1 MHQEISKK
9 AARSFYLTTKQIY
22 FWMAFTFFLIFG
34 LFCHFQVPSNN
45 NEDSTKTAVSNSNS
59 SPWSLKQASDLSSQV
74 QELHDAITRLKKE
87 SEDQI
92 QRIKRESEE
101 KTKEINALRMKVDE
115 QRDYEMLK
123 REVQ

>member
-1 MHQEISKK
+1 MDGLHFFPNFW
-9 AARSFYLTTKQIY
+9 SF
-22 FWMAFTFFLIFG
+22 F
-34 LFCHFQVPSNN
+34 HFQVPSNN

>member
-1 MHQEISKK
+1 MLLLLHNKTNLLLDGLHFFPNFW
-9 AARSFYLTTKQIY
+9 SF
-22 FWMAFTFFLIFG
+22 F
-34 LFCHFQVPSNN
+34 HFQVPSNN